1 MNKTV
6 LTQPCDRSL
15 LGSSCLAQL
24 GTAVEE
30 QRFRYRMCLV
40 GKQVS
45 LSCPLHTRSLAML
58 GMGQVR
64 WVLLHKGSL
73 VGILRLEYTQHVSTN
88 ANEDTNRSMGIA
100 VPSEME

>member
-1 MNKTV
+1 
-6 LTQPCDRSL
+6 
-15 LGSSCLAQL
+15 
-24 GTAVEE
+24 
-30 QRFRYRMCLV
+30 
-40 GKQVS
+40 
-45 LSCPLHTRSLAML
+45 ML